1 MYEAEM
7 VTGADCGIDIA
18 VAGNDS
24 LIVGPITTT
33 GGTRA
38 TAGLLLASVTFAPA
52 APRTVQ
58 VKRWPPCAAVGR
70 QASPKGGVARRS
82 GWGVGR
88 PGGAGRPC
96 AQAGIAYNRHSAGIT
111 SAGAQKTLSRRI
123 AADPM
128 VLTDSPVTAPT
139 SRRRR

>member
-1 MYEAEM
+1 M

-24 LIVGPITTT
+24 LIAEPITTA

-38 TAGLLLASVTFAPA
+38 TSGLLLARVTFAPA
-52 APRTVQ
+52 APCTVQ

-70 QASPKGGVARRS
+70 QASPNGGVARRA

-88 PGGAGRPC
+88 PCGLGRPC
-96 AQAGIAYNRHSAGIT
+96 AQAG
-111 SAGAQKTLSRRI
+111 
-123 AADPM
+123 
-128 VLTDSPVTAPT
+128 TAPSSETVTT
-139 SRRRR
+139 SV